1 MVKEAT
7 SLKLEKNIMER
18 IKAESKKENRPISN
32 YIETVLIK
40 HFECID
46 KQEEKEKPAE

>member
-7 SLKLEKNIMER
+7 SLKLEKDVMIRVRE
-18 IKAESKKENRPISN
+18 ESKKENRSINN

-40 HFECID
+40 HFREID
-46 KQEEKEKPAE
+46 ETKNPAD